1 MDSDLFSLD
10 GGEEFAV
17 GEDEK
22 NLQEQDTEEQQE
34 QEFSLFDSEAL
45 DDFAVG
51 GVAEDKGK
59 DLW

>member
-1 MDSDLFSLD
+1 MDGDLFSLD

-22 NLQEQDTEEQQE
+22 NVQEQDTGEQQE

-45 DDFAVG
+45 DDFAVSG
-51 GVAEDKGK
+51 AENKGK